1 VEKNENKQDK
11 YEDKRWMLL
20 LAVAMESSNL
30 SNH

>member
-11 YEDKRWMLL
+11 YGDKRWMLL